1 MNKDNNQF
9 NFTYSAPT
17 EAQRLEIESIRRQYK
32 EELHEETSAQRLLRL
47 HSFVINSATCISLIL
62 GVLGILVFGLGMTFV
77 LEWNDAVVG
86 VILGGVGAILAVLA
100 YPAYKLVLSRN
111 KKKYGEEILRLSS
124 ELLGESEES

>member
-32 EELHEETSAQRLLRL
+32 EEIYEETSAQRLLRL